1 MTDSAEVNPTRRS
14 AGTGGRV
21 IRACPCCGLAQW
33 IPPIPPRMRAC
44 CLRCGTT
51 LRKRSAILRSRGRT
65 AAIALAALTLYP
77 FAVTLP
83 MIRIEKFGHLSES
96 SILEGTATLLA
107 SGHIVVGVIVLLCSV
122 VLPLG
127 KLIVLLLLSMGGVL
141 LRHEHRA
148 LSYRIVEWT
157 GRWGMLDVL
166 LVSILVAVLKI
177 GDWMDVSA
185 GPAAL
190 AFTVCVVL
198 SLLATAT
205 FDPHSLW
212 PADPVAQTRGSHD
225 VPGNSFGE
233 HQGEKWRT

>member
-1 MTDSAEVNPTRRS
+1 MTDSAVVNPTTLS
-14 AGTGGRV
+14 ARTGSRV
-21 IRACPCCGLAQW
+21 VRACPCCGLAQW

-96 SILEGTATLLA
+96 SILEGTATLLG
-107 SGHIVVGVIVLLCSV
+107 SGHIVVGIIVLLCSV

-127 KLIVLLLLSMGGVL
+127 KLIVLLMLSMGGLL

-166 LVSILVAVLKI
+166 LVSILVAVLKL

-212 PADPVAQTRGSHD
+212 PADPPARTTGLPDSPANQRVEQHGEEDQT
-225 VPGNSFGE
+225 
-233 HQGEKWRT
+233 